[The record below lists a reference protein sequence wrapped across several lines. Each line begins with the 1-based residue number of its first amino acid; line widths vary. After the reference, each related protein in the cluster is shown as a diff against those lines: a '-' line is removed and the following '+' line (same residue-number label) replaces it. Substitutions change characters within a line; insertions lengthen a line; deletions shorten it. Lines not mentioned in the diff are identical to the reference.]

1 MVWPN
6 QAQVMM
12 GVRTVLYL
20 GSGIL
25 VARGTISKEDAANAT
40 NLTISA
46 VGALITAGTFIWGM
60 FAASDTN
67 AIKRTA
73 ELPEVKQ
80 IIVEPLAPPTTAAGA
95 VAADTKVD
103 NVTKA

>member
-20 GSGIL
+20 VSGVL
-25 VARGTISKEDAANAT
+25 VARGTVSKEG
-40 NLTISA
+40 A
-46 VGALITAGTFIWGM
+46 VITAGTFIWGM
-60 FAASDTN
+60 FSASDTN

-73 ELPEVKQ
+73 ALPEVKQ